1 MKKDNWRLIPVT
13 AQQLDVLAQ
22 HSPEDIII
30 SILDHEQKE
39 VDFPFNFFELINE
52 TKLLTPK
59 QKQVIEMRIVYELTF
74 DEIGQELETTRQNV
88 FEIFHKG
95 IANLKKDL
103 SWYKPELK
111 GE

>member
-13 AQQLDVLAQ
+13 AQQLDILAS
-22 HSPEDIII
+22 HNPEDLMI
-30 SILDHEQKE
+30 SILDHEEKE
-39 VDFPFNFFELINE
+39 LEYPFNFFELIAD

-59 QKQVIEMRIVYELTF
+59 QKQVIEMRICYELTF
-74 DEIGQELETTRQNV
+74 DEIGKELETTRQNV
-88 FEIFHKG
+88 FEIYHKG
-95 IANLKKDL
+95 IANLKRDL